1 MHLRL
6 IKRYLYQ
13 TAVLYN
19 KKSEKKEKFN
29 EKNPLVNLLEL
40 SKYNT
45 TAKTWNGKST
55 KRTEILML
63 SWVFP
68 LPAFVL
74 LLPVAVVVDPLV
86 ALTCPNAIAIG
97 LGDESGDDVNEEI

>member
-1 MHLRL
+1 
-6 IKRYLYQ
+6 
-13 TAVLYN
+13 
-19 KKSEKKEKFN
+19 
-29 EKNPLVNLLEL
+29 
-40 SKYNT
+40 
-45 TAKTWNGKST
+45 
-55 KRTEILML
+55 ML

-97 LGDESGDDVNEEI
+97 LGEESGDDVNEEIYTAMNRVRKIEAQTTFLHLNIKNKQINK

>member
-1 MHLRL
+1 
-6 IKRYLYQ
+6 
-13 TAVLYN
+13 
-19 KKSEKKEKFN
+19 
-29 EKNPLVNLLEL
+29 
-40 SKYNT
+40 
-45 TAKTWNGKST
+45 
-55 KRTEILML
+55 ML

-97 LGDESGDDVNEEI
+97 LGDESGDDVNEEIYTAMEESTKISIFTIEDKGNLMNLPN

>member
-1 MHLRL
+1 
-6 IKRYLYQ
+6 
-13 TAVLYN
+13 
-19 KKSEKKEKFN
+19 
-29 EKNPLVNLLEL
+29 
-40 SKYNT
+40 
-45 TAKTWNGKST
+45 
-55 KRTEILML
+55 ML

-97 LGDESGDDVNEEI
+97 LGDESGDDVNEEIYTAMEESTKISIFTIEDKENLMNLPN

>member
-1 MHLRL
+1 
-6 IKRYLYQ
+6 
-13 TAVLYN
+13 
-19 KKSEKKEKFN
+19 
-29 EKNPLVNLLEL
+29 
-40 SKYNT
+40 
-45 TAKTWNGKST
+45 
-55 KRTEILML
+55 ML

-97 LGDESGDDVNEEI
+97 LGDESGDDVNEEIYTAMEKSTKNSAHTQHVHS